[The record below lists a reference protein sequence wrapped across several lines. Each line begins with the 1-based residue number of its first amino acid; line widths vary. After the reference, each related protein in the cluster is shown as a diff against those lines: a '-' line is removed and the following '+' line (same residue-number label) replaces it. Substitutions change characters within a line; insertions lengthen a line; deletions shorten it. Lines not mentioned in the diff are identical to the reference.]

1 MFILFSLLCLI
12 LVWEEELLVIP
23 CIVIYLVFFVCVPTA
38 PLGVIVVLL
47 LDAWR
52 LDSNVCY
59 AEFSLLLCA
68 EALVLRAVRGLKGTN
83 TFFFFNS
90 IKSSS
95 GSRDVKEHE
104 IRNVLTPVPVKRS
117 YLCSRGLQIL
127 FFFLECFPPVT
138 WCYYACWASQCQR
151 VNTHRIVMEGHWR
164 RLWAGPDQFVIV
176 FKMNLLLTLLA
187 AVVNTH

>member
-1 MFILFSLLCLI
+1 M
-12 LVWEEELLVIP
+12 
-23 CIVIYLVFFVCVPTA
+23 
-38 PLGVIVVLL
+38 
-47 LDAWR
+47 
-52 LDSNVCY
+52 
-59 AEFSLLLCA
+59 
-68 EALVLRAVRGLKGTN
+68 LRAVRGLKGTN

-138 WCYYACWASQCQR
+138 
-151 VNTHRIVMEGHWR
+151 
-164 RLWAGPDQFVIV
+164 
-176 FKMNLLLTLLA
+176 
-187 AVVNTH
+187 

>member
-1 MFILFSLLCLI
+1 MSNFSLRRGTACYSLYCDLSGVHRVRPSGSTRCHCCAVTGRVKARLKCLLCR
-12 LVWEEELLVIP
+12 
-23 CIVIYLVFFVCVPTA
+23 VFFA
-38 PLGVIVVLL
+38 PLCRGTG
-47 LDAWR
+47 
-52 LDSNVCY
+52 
-59 AEFSLLLCA
+59 AEGR
-68 EALVLRAVRGLKGTN
+68 ERIKGN
-83 TFFFFNS
+83 QHIFFFFNS

-104 IRNVLTPVPVKRS
+104 IQNVLTPVPVKRS

-138 WCYYACWASQCQR
+138 WCYYACWARQCQR